1 MPGDYYKNVFSVFT
15 TTWGLS
21 RKTFLSSD
29 TLRIIIH
36 EVHVKQNLKN
46 FIQMATSKDV
56 LERDVIFYLIER
68 SQLTWLTTNEWA
80 IIISSFASV
89 KSDLHSQSKNIE

>member
-1 MPGDYYKNVFSVFT
+1 MPGDYYKNVFIVFT

-29 TLRIIIH
+29 TLRIIIL

-56 LERDVIFYLIER
+56 L
-68 SQLTWLTTNEWA
+68 
-80 IIISSFASV
+80 
-89 KSDLHSQSKNIE
+89 

>member
-15 TTWGLS
+15 TT
-21 RKTFLSSD
+21 LSSD
-29 TLRIIIH
+29 TLRIIIQ

-56 LERDVIFYLIER
+56 L
-68 SQLTWLTTNEWA
+68 
-80 IIISSFASV
+80 
-89 KSDLHSQSKNIE
+89 

>member
-29 TLRIIIH
+29 TLRIIIQK
-36 EVHVKQNLKN
+36 VHVKQNLKN

-56 LERDVIFYLIER
+56 L
-68 SQLTWLTTNEWA
+68 
-80 IIISSFASV
+80 
-89 KSDLHSQSKNIE
+89 

>member
-15 TTWGLS
+15 TAWGLS

-36 EVHVKQNLKN
+36 ELHVKQNLKN

-68 SQLTWLTTNEWA
+68 SQLT
-80 IIISSFASV
+80 
-89 KSDLHSQSKNIE
+89 

>member
-21 RKTFLSSD
+21 SKTFLSSD
-29 TLRIIIH
+29 TLRIIIQ

-56 LERDVIFYLIER
+56 L
-68 SQLTWLTTNEWA
+68 
-80 IIISSFASV
+80 
-89 KSDLHSQSKNIE
+89 